1 MTAVKVRQ
9 EGFTELSG
17 GGPEPIADLVFV
29 HGLQGHPERTWT
41 YGKMDKEAK
50 LAKPKHRLLSRVF
63 SRKNH
68 AEDNLDEPAYSAT
81 GTPPLFWPH
90 ELLSKDCPNARVL
103 TYGYDSQISNFF
115 KGPTNQSGI
124 LAHGVSLMRAL
135 EVERRKCRKRPI
147 IFLVHSL
154 GGLILKQALSRSK
167 TAMADQHGLRDIYE
181 STYAIIF
188 FGTPHRGSSYAKMG
202 GLARDIAVIAGF
214 DARDTILRSLEP
226 DAEILT
232 ILGDDFA
239 RMLLEGSFKVHSFQE
254 GMGFTGAHFLS
265 RKIVDNESSRLGDAR
280 ETTDFI
286 NANHMMMC
294 RFRDLDDPGYRK
306 VKGVVTQYLDD
317 IQTAQAREDEQKQRL
332 LSESTYH
339 LPTYPVQRVFN
350 CSP

>member
-9 EGFTELSG
+9 EGFTELSE

-41 YGKMDKEAK
+41 YGKMEKESK
-50 LAKPKHRLLSRVF
+50 LAKPKNRLSRLF
-63 SRKNH
+63 ARKSH
-68 AEDNLDEPAYSAT
+68 AEDHSDEPACSAT

-115 KGPTNQSGI
+115 KGPANQSGI

-181 STYAIIF
+181 STHAIIF

-232 ILGDDFA
+232 ILGDEFA
-239 RMLLEGSFKVHSFQE
+239 RMLLDGSFKVHSFQE

-265 RKIVDNESSRLGDAR
+265 RKVSG
-280 ETTDFI
+280 
-286 NANHMMMC
+286 
-294 RFRDLDDPGYRK
+294 
-306 VKGVVTQYLDD
+306 
-317 IQTAQAREDEQKQRL
+317 AQPAK
-332 LSESTYH
+332 
-339 LPTYPVQRVFN
+339 FN
-350 CSP
+350 TI